1 MVCALVLAMTEY
13 REKPKQNIQ
22 GPSCYIITKASF
34 VVPLIITMTEGN
46 IPRVLPLT
54 AFHIT
59 EYSEMGQ
66 FESANSVFIFQPY
79 FVSHL
84 RIKVSLSRKL
94 ISLRSKTILF

>member
-1 MVCALVLAMTEY
+1 MLHKALGVVCALVLAMTEY

-22 GPSCYIITKASF
+22 GPSCYIIIKVSF

-54 AFHIT
+54 TFHIT

-66 FESANSVFIFQPY
+66 NQNKIVCWT
-79 FVSHL
+79 L
-84 RIKVSLSRKL
+84 G
-94 ISLRSKTILF
+94 